1 MSDMDSEL
9 KIHPGEVLLEEFIR
23 PYGLTPSGFAER
35 LGLPANRI
43 TAIVNGERGISP
55 ETAVLLA
62 VAFGNSEQF
71 WINLQAHYDLEQAH
85 AEISPERVAKAESFH
100 RELQAAQAYT

>member
-1 MSDMDSEL
+1 MARDMT
-9 KIHPGEVLLEEFIR
+9 IHPGEILLEEFLR
-23 PYGLTPSGFAER
+23 PYGLTPSGFADR

-62 VAFGNSEQF
+62 AAFGTTEQF
-71 WINLQAHYDLEQAH
+71 WINLQAHYDLEQARADIS
-85 AEISPERVAKAESFH
+85 AERIARAQALH
-100 RELQAAQAYT
+100 REMERAAA